1 MRKFYYPFAAA
12 AAMAAVTVSCAEQ
25 PEDMEPVTGNIE
37 KTEMTFMAE
46 ALSTRTALQSDD
58 RVFWSEGD
66 NVSIFS
72 NGENEKFE
80 VSEINGSSAVIT
92 GSAAESG
99 TYYAVYPY
107 NEDASWVGE
116 GIITTVLPEIQPAV
130 NATFGEEINL
140 SAAVAKD
147 GNLVFS
153 NLCGLAAL
161 TVNSVPEGKTLTS
174 ISIQGRSGEIIAGA
188 ASVNMNEMSVSAA
201 QQGGSMTVSLTG
213 ENIVP
218 GTYYFTMFPVE
229 LASGAV
235 ITFTYAD
242 GTSASIYADA
252 NIALLAGLICELP
265 AIDAPVPGD
274 GTEGKPYKLAS
285 AADLQNMH
293 NMISEGKTVFFSLVD
308 DVDMKGIEW
317 TPLYAPESL
326 ADETY
331 PVIYFEGN
339 GHVISNLT
347 VSGKHASFFGVLTGN
362 CWNLTFENPSIES
375 DGTSPAGAV
384 ASALVSRNGI
394 TSEIVNVQVSGGHVT
409 GAYGAEVEQGTDGRL
424 GVASSPAYAA
434 GGICGVMRNGGR
446 ILGSS
451 SSADVD
457 GTIAGGIIGTGE
469 LGGEVTECRS
479 YGNITAHGK
488 DGAAAIAYAGGIAGL
503 ISGSG
508 GDNRFWIKECY
519 SAGTLTS
526 TDLAY
531 SSGGIAGIAKNDTW
545 IETSYS
551 EAVLHGR
558 VNAGG
563 IVGSAWG
570 TWGLTVK
577 NCVAWCKEYHT
588 APYSCDE
595 KFGNGYVVGAWKG
608 GYNEFSDCWSN
619 SASVS
624 LEWLNPDT
632 SSEGTLTP
640 DSGES
645 VNVNTGGTE
654 ASGNRYCGQS
664 AASLEAALSSAGI
677 TPVQSI

>member
-1 MRKFYYPFAAA
+1 MRKFYCPFAAA

-107 NEDASWVGE
+107 NEDASWASE

-130 NATFGEEINL
+130 DATFGEEINL

-201 QQGGSMTVSLTG
+201 EEGGSGTVTLTG
-213 ENIVP
+213 ENIAP

-235 ITFTYAD
+235 ITFTYGD

-252 NIALLAGLICELP
+252 NIALSAGLICELP
-265 AIDAPVPGD
+265 AVDAPVPGD

-285 AADLQNMH
+285 AADLQNMR

-308 DVDMKGIEW
+308 DVDMQGIEW

-362 CWNLTFENPSIES
+362 CWNLTLENPSIES

-654 ASGNRYCGQS
+654 ASGNRYCGKS

>member
-1 MRKFYYPFAAA
+1 MRKFYCPFAAA

-66 NVSIFS
+66 IVSIFAD
-72 NGENEKFE
+72 GKNEPFE
-80 VSEINGSSAVIT
+80 VSEINGSSAVLT

-107 NEDASWVGE
+107 NKDASWAGE

-130 NATFGEEINL
+130 NGTFGEEINL
-140 SAAVAKD
+140 SAAVAED

-201 QQGGSMTVSLTG
+201 EEGGSMTVSLTG

-218 GTYYFTMFPVE
+218 GTYYFTMFPEE
-229 LASGAV
+229 LRSGAV
-235 ITFTYAD
+235 ITFTYGD
-242 GTSASIYADA
+242 GTSASIYADTG
-252 NIALLAGLICELP
+252 ITLLAGLICELP

-274 GTEGKPYKLAS
+274 GTEDKPYKLAS

-293 NMISEGKTVFFSLVD
+293 DMISGEAPVYFSLVA
-308 DVDMKGIEW
+308 DVDMQGIEW

-326 ADETY
+326 ADETC

-339 GHVISNLT
+339 GHVISNLS
-347 VSGKHASFFGVLTGN
+347 VEGKYASFFGALTGN
-362 CWNLTFENPSIES
+362 CWNLTLENPSIES

-446 ILGSS
+446 ISGSS

-469 LGGEVTECRS
+469 LGGEVTGCRS

-488 DGAAAIAYAGGIAGL
+488 AGAAAIAYAGGIAGL

-508 GDNRFWIKECY
+508 GDNKFWIKECY

-588 APYSCDE
+588 APYPCDE

-619 SASVS
+619 SALVS

-632 SSEGTLTP
+632 STEETLTP

-645 VNVNTGGTE
+645 VNVNTGGTA
-654 ASGNRYCGQS
+654 ASGNRYCGKP
-664 AASLEAALSSAGI
+664 ANSLEEALSSAGI

>member
-107 NEDASWVGE
+107 NEDASWASE

-213 ENIVP
+213 DNIVP

-384 ASALVSRNGI
+384 ASALVSR
-394 TSEIVNVQVSGGHVT
+394 
-409 GAYGAEVEQGTDGRL
+409 EQGTDGRL

-619 SASVS
+619 STSVN
-624 LEWLNPDT
+624 LVWLNPDT

-654 ASGNRYCGQS
+654 ASGNRYCGKP
-664 AASLEAALSSAGI
+664 ANSLEEALSSAGI

>member
-1 MRKFYYPFAAA
+1 MRKFYCPFAAA

-107 NEDASWVGE
+107 NDEASWAGE

-130 NATFGEEINL
+130 NGTFGEEINL
-140 SAAVAKD
+140 SAAVAED

-201 QQGGSMTVSLTG
+201 EEGGSGTVTLTG
-213 ENIVP
+213 ENIAP

-235 ITFTYAD
+235 ITFTYGD

-265 AIDAPVPGD
+265 AVDAPVPGD

-285 AADLQNMH
+285 AADLQNMR

-326 ADETY
+326 ADETC

-362 CWNLTFENPSIES
+362 CWNLTFENPSVES
-375 DGTSPAGAV
+375 DGASPAGAV
-384 ASALVSRNGI
+384 ASALVSRDNI
-394 TSEIVNVQVSGGHVT
+394 DSEIAYVQVSGGHVT

-451 SSADVD
+451 SSAKVD

-479 YGNITAHGK
+479 YGDITAHGK
-488 DGAAAIAYAGGIAGL
+488 ANAAPIAYAGGIAGL

-545 IETSYS
+545 IETSYT

-588 APYSCDE
+588 APYPCDE

-619 SASVS
+619 STSVN
-624 LEWLNPDT
+624 LLWFNPDT
-632 SSEGTLTP
+632 STEETLTP

-654 ASGNRYCGQS
+654 DSGNRYCGQS

>member
-1 MRKFYYPFAAA
+1 MRKFYCPFAAA

-25 PEDMEPVTGNIE
+25 PEDMEPVTGNVE

-99 TYYAVYPY
+99 SYYAVYPY
-107 NEDASWVGE
+107 NEDASWAGE

-174 ISIQGRSGEIIAGA
+174 ISIQGRSGEIIAGV

-201 QQGGSMTVSLTG
+201 EEGGSGTVTLTG
-213 ENIVP
+213 ENIAP

-235 ITFTYAD
+235 ITFTYGD

-265 AIDAPVPGD
+265 AVDAPVPGD

-285 AADLQNMH
+285 AADLQNMR

-362 CWNLTFENPSIES
+362 CWNLTFENPSVES
-375 DGTSPAGAV
+375 DGASPAGAV
-384 ASALVSRNGI
+384 ASALVSRDNI
-394 TSEIVNVQVSGGHVT
+394 VSEIAYVQVSGGHVT

-479 YGNITAHGK
+479 YGDITAHGK
-488 DGAAAIAYAGGIAGL
+488 ANAAPIAYAGGIAGL

-545 IETSYS
+545 IETSYT

-577 NCVAWCKEYHT
+577 KCVAWCKEYHT
-588 APYSCDE
+588 APYPCDE

-619 SASVS
+619 SASAS
-624 LEWLNPDT
+624 LEWLNPGT
-632 SSEGTLTP
+632 SLEEVLTP
-640 DSGES
+640 EAGES
-645 VNVNTGGTE
+645 ENVNIGETE
-654 ASGNRYCGQS
+654 TSGNRYCGQP
-664 AASLEAALSSAGI
+664 ANSLEEALSSAGI